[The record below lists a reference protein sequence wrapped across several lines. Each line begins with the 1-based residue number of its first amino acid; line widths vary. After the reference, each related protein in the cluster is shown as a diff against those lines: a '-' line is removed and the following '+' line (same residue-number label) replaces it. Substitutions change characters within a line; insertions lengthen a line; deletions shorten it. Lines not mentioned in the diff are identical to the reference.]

1 MPRHVKKG
9 DSVMVTSGSFRGSVG
24 EVVRMLTKSD
34 RVVVQ
39 FPQSVYDGEKRKQ
52 RVKSLRPTR
61 INPQGGRVALDR
73 SFHISNVSP
82 VVDGK
87 PTRVR
92 FVYKDDGSKVRV
104 AARTGKEMG
113 EVHGPRESA
122 VAKHRAQKSAGG
134 KKGS

>member
-9 DSVMVTSGSFRGSVG
+9 DSVMITSGAFRGAVG
-24 EVVRMLTKSD
+24 EIVRMLTKSD

-39 FPQSVYDGEKRKQ
+39 FPQSVYDGEGRKQ
-52 RVKSLRPTR
+52 RIKALKPNR

-82 VVDGK
+82 VVDGR

-92 FVYKDDGSKVRV
+92 FEHKADGSKVRV
-104 AARTGKEMG
+104 AARTGRELSV
-113 EVHGPRESA
+113 VHGPRESG
-122 VAKHRAQKSAGG
+122 VAQHKARKAAGG
-134 KKGS
+134 RKA